1 MPELECLSE
10 MEVEVLKELGNI
22 GTGHAATSLS
32 KLLNKY
38 IEMTVPEVKIINIAD
53 LHDELHDEIVA
64 GVLIALED
72 LEGVN
77 SGYLY
82 VMLPV
87 KSADILVKEMY
98 GTDDV
103 DDEMYA
109 SAVMEA
115 GNILSSA
122 FCDAAAD
129 FLDIILLPS
138 PPNYAVDMATAVVD
152 GIVSQ
157 MAQKSDNLIMFETSL
172 NSESDLEINL
182 ALLPEDDLFK
192 NIMNLLDGL

>member
-32 KLLNKY
+32 KLLDKY
-38 IEMTVPEVKIINIAD
+38 IEITVPEVKIVSIAD
-53 LHDELHDEIVA
+53 LHGELYNEVVA
-64 GVLIALED
+64 GVLIALQD
-72 LEGVN
+72 LEGNN

-82 VMLPV
+82 VMVPM
-87 KSADILVKEMY
+87 KSADKLVAEMY
-98 GTDDV
+98 GTEDV

-115 GNILSSA
+115 GNILSSS
-122 FCDAAAD
+122 FCDASAD

-138 PPNYAVDMATAVVD
+138 PPNYAVDMATAVMD
-152 GIVSQ
+152 GVVSQ
-157 MAQKSDNLIMFETSL
+157 MAQKSDNLIIFETKL
-172 NSESDLEINL
+172 NSESNIEINL
-182 ALLPEDDLFK
+182 ALLPEDDLFS
-192 NIMNLLDGL
+192 NIMNILEGI